1 MLSFLHIRDLGVI
14 GDATLEPAPG
24 LTVVTGETGAGKT
37 LVVTGLSLL
46 LGARGDPGLVRHG
59 CEKALVE
66 GGFTGLSAV
75 SAWLEDL
82 GAGVDD
88 QGESKELLVGRQ
100 ISVASRA
107 RTSVGGIQ
115 VPLATLSDVVGELA
129 TIHGQS
135 EQVRLA
141 SSERQREVLDRAA
154 GAEANRV
161 LGLYRRDYAKRR
173 ADVAERAE
181 LVAQAQARAREA
193 DMLRYG
199 LEEIA
204 AVNPEPGEDMALAV
218 EARRLQ
224 DMDDLREL
232 AALADTA
239 LSGSVG
245 EDGEALGAVGL
256 VGQAKKAL
264 ESLGHRDSAG
274 AGLAREAVSALDG
287 VSDLAAAVA
296 SYLSG
301 LEADPLRLEAVTER
315 RADLQALTR
324 KYGSDIDE
332 VLAWAGASAMQLE
345 NLNNSDERIEQLT
358 AEIAELDASLAEQAG
373 FITAA
378 RQAAAARLSSAVAVE
393 LGALAMPNAALE
405 FRLETLAELGPW
417 GAEAVHLLFTANAG
431 TPPAPLSKV
440 ASGGELSRLRL
451 ALEVVLASA
460 TEAGP
465 GQTFVFDEVD
475 AGVGGA
481 VGIEIGRRLARLAR
495 TTQVIVVTHLAQVAA
510 WADRHFV
517 VTKREADDVTTADVC
532 EVAGGS
538 RVEEIARM
546 MGGLADSQAGFDHAR
561 DLLAAAGQSI

>member
-1 MLSFLHIRDLGVI
+1 MLSFLHICDLGVI
-14 GDATLEPAPG
+14 GDATIEPAPG

-59 CEKALVE
+59 AGRALIE
-66 GGFTGLSAV
+66 GGFTQLGAV

-88 QGESKELLVGRQ
+88 QELIVGRQ
-100 ISVASRA
+100 ISAVGRA
-107 RTSVGGIQ
+107 RTSIGGIQ
-115 VPLATLSDVVGELA
+115 VPLATLADVVGELA

-141 SSERQREVLDRAA
+141 TPERQREMLDRAA
-154 GAEANRV
+154 GAEAGRV
-161 LGLYRRDYAKRR
+161 LAGYRRDFARRR
-173 ADVAERAE
+173 AAFGERAD

-193 DMLRYG
+193 DMLRFG
-199 LEEIA
+199 LGEIG
-204 AVNPEPGEDMALAV
+204 AVDPQPGEDATLAA
-218 EARRLQ
+218 EAHRLQ
-224 DMDDLREL
+224 DVDDLRML
-232 AALADTA
+232 AAVADAA
-239 LSGSVG
+239 LSGSD
-245 EDGEALGAVGL
+245 DGDVLGATGL
-256 VGQAKKAL
+256 VGQARKSL
-264 ESLGHRDSAG
+264 ESLVHQDPSA
-274 AGLAREAVSALDG
+274 AGLAQQATSALDSVAG
-287 VSDLAAAVA
+287 LASEVA

-301 LEADPLRLEAVTER
+301 LEADPVRLEAVTAR

-332 VLAWAGASAMQLE
+332 VLAWAVNATAHLE
-345 NLNNSDERIEQLT
+345 ALSNDDLHIEKLS
-358 AEIAELDASLAEQAG
+358 AEIAALDARLAEQAG
-373 FITAA
+373 VITAA
-378 RQAAAARLSSAVAVE
+378 RAEAAGRLSSAVSGE
-393 LGALAMPNAALE
+393 LAALAMPHAALE
-405 FRLETLAELGPW
+405 FRLETLEELGPW

-431 TPPAPLSKV
+431 SPPAPLAKV

-460 TEAGP
+460 MDDGV

-481 VGIEIGRRLARLAR
+481 VGLEIGRRLARLAKSA
-495 TTQVIVVTHLAQVAA
+495 QVIVVTHLAQVAA

-517 VTKREADDVTTADVC
+517 VTKRESDDVTTADVG
-532 EVAGGS
+532 EVMGNE

-546 MGGLADSQAGFDHAR
+546 MGGLADSQAGLQHAR
-561 DLLAAAGQSI
+561 DLLVAAGH